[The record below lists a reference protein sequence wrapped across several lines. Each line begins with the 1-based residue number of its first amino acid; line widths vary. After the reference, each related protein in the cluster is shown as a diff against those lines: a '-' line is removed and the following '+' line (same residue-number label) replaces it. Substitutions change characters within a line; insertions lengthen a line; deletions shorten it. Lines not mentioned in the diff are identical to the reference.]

1 MNETTAAKK
10 ALGGTASGKSATAM
24 ADGRRPRIAL
34 ACGGTGGHTF
44 PGIAT
49 ARVLT
54 ARGCDV
60 VLLQAGRAVEAK
72 TFDGWD
78 GAVFNT
84 GARRAPASIPGCI
97 MRVWREF
104 GRVRPDVL
112 VAMGSY
118 TSVPP
123 AIAAWMRRIPVV
135 IHEANAAPGSA
146 NAFIA
151 RFAAAAGIAFPE
163 AKARFQKGLR
173 TEDVG
178 MPLRAEFAKGAG
190 TSLTSPDRF
199 SLLVMGG
206 SQGALRLNEIVA
218 GAVAT
223 IRDRHQG
230 LFRRIRVTH
239 IAGTR
244 NEEATRAMY
253 AADGLGN
260 PSVEIVGFSN
270 DMARLYA
277 EADFCI
283 SRAGASSC
291 MELAMAGLPAL
302 FVPLPHLAA
311 DHQTLNAKSM
321 AKRGGGDWIQQDDL
335 SAVALADYIA
345 QVADDPDR
353 RRAMRDAM
361 LAASRPDATERF
373 ADLVMDVV
381 RERND

>member
-1 MNETTAAKK
+1 MNEKTAEGKSS
-10 ALGGTASGKSATAM
+10 GGTSASSSAAAM
-24 ADGRRPRIAL
+24 TGGRRPRIAL

-49 ARVLT
+49 ARVLA

-60 VLLQAGRAVEAK
+60 ALLQAGRAVEAR
-72 TFDGWD
+72 TFEGWD
-78 GAVFNT
+78 GEVFNT
-84 GARRAPASIPGCI
+84 GARRSPASIPGCV

-104 GRVRPDVL
+104 GRRRPDAL
-112 VAMGSY
+112 VVMGSY

-123 AIAAWMRRIPVV
+123 AIAAWLRGIPVV
-135 IHEANAAPGSA
+135 IHEANAAPGAA

-163 AKARFQKGLR
+163 AKGRFPRRMR

-190 TSLTSPDRF
+190 ATRTSPDRF

-206 SQGALRLNEIVA
+206 SQGALRLNEIVV
-218 GAVAT
+218 GAVAS
-223 IRDRHQG
+223 IRERHQE
-230 LFRRIRVTH
+230 LFQRIKVTH

-244 NEEATRAMY
+244 NEGAARAMY
-253 AADGLGN
+253 AAAGLGD
-260 PSVEIVGFSN
+260 PSVEVVGFSN
-270 DMARLYA
+270 EMARLYA

-291 MELAMAGLPAL
+291 MELALAGLPAL

-311 DHQTLNAKSM
+311 DHQTLNARSM
-321 AKRGGGDWIQQDDL
+321 AERGGGDWLPQDGL
-335 SAVALADYIA
+335 SAEALADYIA
-345 QVADDPDR
+345 GVAVDQTR
-353 RRAMRDAM
+353 RSSMREAM
-361 LAASRPDATERF
+361 LAASRPDAAERF
-373 ADLVMDVV
+373 AALVLDVV
-381 RERND
+381 GKTV